1 MSMKKSL
8 LFCGLLAISL
18 LFTQCHDSGTKE
30 SLGKNKSEV
39 SGYVNPFMGTIE
51 GNVIPGASVPFG
63 MVKLGPDVLPPQ
75 PTSGYRPGS
84 PIAGFSHTHT
94 SGTGGGPRYGN
105 ILVFPQVGTPDVHDY
120 ASVKTANERAF
131 PGYYAVTLRR
141 VPGDVDVEL
150 TATAKT
156 GFHKYTFFT
165 WQKQPEI
172 EGNIFFDVA
181 HTLTRAGLNDSRCTE
196 AYVEIVSDN
205 EMRGWGS
212 FSGGWGGQNPYKVYF
227 VARFDTPFQRSGV
240 WSHEG
245 VNAGVV
251 SASMVFDSLMPV
263 KERRMGAYAGFDLT
277 HRETVEM
284 RVGISF
290 LSMNKAAENLDET
303 KGLSFDDVY
312 AQTASTWEDQLTM
325 IKVDGGLPEHRQV
338 FYSALRNTF
347 LMPTDVT
354 GEVEGWPAGNSH
366 FWDHY
371 CIWDVFRTVM
381 PLHTLIAPDKQREM
395 LNSLLDIYDEKGWLP
410 DAWVA
415 GDYAQIQGGT
425 NADVVFADAVVKNL
439 GGFDISKA
447 LEATRKNAEINS
459 DNPTRYGRF
468 LEDYLQ
474 LGYVTSES
482 TTGASSRSL
491 EYAYNDFCIAQIAKA
506 TDQQDL
512 AEEYLERSQSI
523 FQLFHDSAGHFW
535 AKDRQGN
542 WQPNI
547 TSENLRR
554 DHWNDPYFYEASPLA
569 YSSYVPHDM
578 QGLINRHG
586 GKEEYVAYLDRLF
599 DGHSFNLGNEP
610 LFLLPYQYIYAGRH
624 DKTVKQV
631 QNLLRTQYLSSTD
644 GLPGQDDSGAMSSWF
659 VFSSMGFF
667 PVAGQDLYLIG
678 SPLFS
683 RSVIY
688 LENDKKFEVITD
700 NLSHENIYVQSARLN
715 GRPLNRAWFTHTE
728 IASGGTLHLTMTNQP
743 TEWGHEDV
751 PPSVSNDRNSS
762 TISE

>member
-1 MSMKKSL
+1 MKKNP
-8 LFCGLLAISL
+8 LFYGLLALSL
-18 LFTQCHDSGTKE
+18 LLIQCHNSKLKE
-30 SLGKNKSEV
+30 SNGEINSEV
-39 SGYVNPFMGTIE
+39 SGYVNPFMGAIE
-51 GNVIPGASVPFG
+51 GNVIPGASVPLG

-75 PTSGYRPGS
+75 PTSGYRPGA

-105 ILVFPQVGTPDVHDY
+105 ILIFPQVGTPDINDY
-120 ASVKTANERAF
+120 ASVKIADERAF

-156 GFHKYTFFT
+156 GFHKYTFYT
-165 WQKQPEI
+165 WQQHPEI
-172 EGNIFFDVA
+172 EGNIFVDVA

-196 AYVEIVSDN
+196 AHVEIVGDD
-205 EMRGWGS
+205 EIHGWGF
-212 FSGGWGGQNPYKVYF
+212 FSGGWGGQNPYKVFF
-227 VARFDTPFQRSGV
+227 VARFDTPFNRSGV
-240 WSHEG
+240 WGHEG
-245 VNAGVV
+245 VNDGEV
-251 SASMVFDSLMPV
+251 SASVVFDSLMPV
-263 KERRMGAYAGFDLT
+263 KERRLGAYAGFDLK
-277 HRETVEM
+277 HRQTVEVK
-284 RVGISF
+284 VGISL
-290 LSMNKAAENLDET
+290 LSIQKVAENLKET
-303 KGLSFDDVY
+303 EGLSFDDVY
-312 AQTASTWEDQLTM
+312 ARTASVWEEQLST
-325 IKVDGGLPEHRQV
+325 IKVEGGLPEHRQV

-354 GEVEGWPAGNSH
+354 GEIENWPSGNPH

-381 PLHTLIAPDKQREM
+381 PLHTLIAPDKQREI
-395 LNSLLDIYDEKGWLP
+395 LNSLLDIYDQKGWLP

-415 GDYAQIQGGT
+415 GDFAQIQGGT

-439 GGFDISKA
+439 GGFDLGKA
-447 LEATRKNAEINS
+447 LEATRKNGEIHS

-482 TTGASSRSL
+482 TTGATSRTL

-506 TDQQDL
+506 AGQEDL
-512 AEEYLERSQSI
+512 AGEYLERSRGI
-523 FQLFHDSAGHFW
+523 FQLFHDSARHFW
-535 AKDRQGN
+535 ARDRQGN
-542 WQPNI
+542 WQPDI

-554 DHWNDPYFYEASPLA
+554 DHWNDPYFYEATPLA

-586 GKEEYVAYLDRLF
+586 GAEQYVAYLDRLF
-599 DGHSFNLGNEP
+599 DGYSFNLGNEP

-631 QNLLRTQYLSSTD
+631 QSLLRNQYLSSTD

-688 LENDKKFEVITD
+688 MENNKTLEVIAN
-700 NLSHENIYVQSARLN
+700 NLSHENVYIKSARLN
-715 GRPLNRAWFTHTE
+715 GKPLNRAWFTHSE
-728 IASGGTLHLTMTNQP
+728 IAKGGQLELEMTDQP
-743 TEWGHEDV
+743 TGWGSKEM
-751 PPSVSNDRNSS
+751 PPSVSSA
-762 TISE
+762 SE